1 MHPADIAILTDEK
14 ADDPPEIG
22 KYLIHPLSE
31 GWKATGLRVTLL
43 RGAQHFEPARLLI
56 PHIDATVRPAK
67 YEAFV
72 QRYRRVANR
81 RVTDVSKSSFSENL
95 IGAGS
100 RYSGPVIVKT
110 NRNYGGLP
118 ERRAANAPRR
128 SSLARRLQSRWTKF
142 FGTSPSGVAWKRVEW
157 LDVDSYPVFQRLQ
170 DVPRGVFGNPNLV
183 VEKFAPE
190 IEGGFYSVRYAYVF
204 GSREI
209 TLRLKSRRAVI
220 KGSNA
225 EVCEEVETPPEIGGW
240 RRRLGL
246 DYGKIDFVVAE
257 GKPVVLDVNPTPATS
272 ALERHRLTGRVT
284 QRLRDGVL
292 DLLR

>member
-1 MHPADIAILTDEK
+1 MHSTDVAVLTPGTE
-14 ADDPPEIG
+14 DDPVEVTN
-22 KYLIHPLSE
+22 YLIHALLASLRAMGLS
-31 GWKATGLRVTLL
+31 VIVL
-43 RGAQHFEPARLLI
+43 RGTRLYEPARLLI
-56 PHIDATVRPAK
+56 PHVDATVRPAK

-72 QRYRRVANR
+72 RRYRRVANR
-81 RVTDVSKSSFSENL
+81 RLTDVSKSSFSENL

-183 VEKFAPE
+183 VERFAPE

-246 DYGKIDFVVAE
+246 DCGKIDFVIAE
-257 GKPVVLDVNPTPATS
+257 GKPVLLDVNPTPAIS

-284 QRLRDGVL
+284 ERLRDGVL
-292 DLLR
+292 ELLR